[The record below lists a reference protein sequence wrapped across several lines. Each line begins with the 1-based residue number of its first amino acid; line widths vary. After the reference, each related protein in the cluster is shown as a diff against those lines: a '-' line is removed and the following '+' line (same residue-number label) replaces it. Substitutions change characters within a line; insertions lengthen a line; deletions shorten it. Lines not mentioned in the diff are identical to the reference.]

1 MAVSAIYLLAAG
13 DGFLSQ
19 AWSALGRNQ
28 ILALPV
34 FAFAL
39 GCVVRRARNQPPGSV
54 VPQSVPPHDI
64 TPAESGML
72 LRGHV
77 GSLEVAATLVDLSA
91 KKYLSVVDA
100 TPERDGPPNVHDL
113 AFRLLRPEA
122 EWQKLARHEKTLLRQ
137 AFRENEW
144 ATLGELRRLLP
155 EIVPAVEEE
164 VKSSLWEKGMTRTD
178 PSGGVMSRWKGFAYL
193 ASLMGML
200 YGVILGQLGL
210 GLHLAEYP
218 GLAFLM
224 IAITMGIVVWALQ
237 DPVNSTNKGVQTQTY
252 LEGLRLFIATVD
264 ADRLQRLDRYQFD
277 AVLPYAILFGI
288 EQKWAGA
295 FRQLTVQPSEWFGD
309 ADADSLLR
317 GSRLTM
323 LSTYLQPFEWKR

>member
-1 MAVSAIYLLAAG
+1 
-13 DGFLSQ
+13 
-19 AWSALGRNQ
+19 
-28 ILALPV
+28 
-34 FAFAL
+34 
-39 GCVVRRARNQPPGSV
+39 
-54 VPQSVPPHDI
+54 
-64 TPAESGML
+64 
-72 LRGHV
+72 
-77 GSLEVAATLVDLSA
+77 
-91 KKYLSVVDA
+91 
-100 TPERDGPPNVHDL
+100 VHDL

>member
-1 MAVSAIYLLAAG
+1 
-13 DGFLSQ
+13 
-19 AWSALGRNQ
+19 
-28 ILALPV
+28 
-34 FAFAL
+34 
-39 GCVVRRARNQPPGSV
+39 
-54 VPQSVPPHDI
+54 
-64 TPAESGML
+64 
-72 LRGHV
+72 
-77 GSLEVAATLVDLSA
+77 
-91 KKYLSVVDA
+91 
-100 TPERDGPPNVHDL
+100 
-113 AFRLLRPEA
+113 
-122 EWQKLARHEKTLLRQ
+122 
-137 AFRENEW
+137 
-144 ATLGELRRLLP
+144 
-155 EIVPAVEEE
+155 
-164 VKSSLWEKGMTRTD
+164 
-178 PSGGVMSRWKGFAYL
+178 
-193 ASLMGML
+193 
-200 YGVILGQLGL
+200 VILGQLGL